1 MVKKIEMKI
10 VSATLDALNHDCGW
24 LEYVGI
30 PPIENGDGLWQP
42 EFTTLTDTDTQRMPW
57 NAALNKSDPNV
68 QQYVSMGHDE
78 IVNVSTYVLH
88 MVGKLNLQAF

>member
-30 PPIENGDGLWQP
+30 PPIEMVMTWGWFMTL
-42 EFTTLTDTDTQRMPW
+42 EFTTFFIFCNMDMGQNLP
-57 NAALNKSDPNV
+57 KSIDLFPPNLV
-68 QQYVSMGHDE
+68 
-78 IVNVSTYVLH
+78 
-88 MVGKLNLQAF
+88 

>member
-1 MVKKIEMKI
+1 MECRIKQI
-10 VSATLDALNHDCGW
+10 G
-24 LEYVGI
+24 
-30 PPIENGDGLWQP
+30 
-42 EFTTLTDTDTQRMPW
+42 
-57 NAALNKSDPNV
+57 PNV